1 MFAVY
6 GSFSIECQ
14 LVLSI
19 DVVIVCRCKLEGTD
33 SKGVWLHEV
42 NLAYH
47 HVFSLSLSLHLV
59 MSSRPQRKLTTK
71 DPLVFHRGFRF
82 LKFTRVLNIPSS
94 AGRFDWRFDL
104 MYEPLPPTPPSP
116 PFPPL
121 PPPPVVAGMK
131 KHSVYLAEGLRRGG
145 GREGKTCEKTGRMI

>member
-1 MFAVY
+1 MWSLFV
-6 GSFSIECQ
+6 GVSWKERIRKGCGCTKSILPTTTSF
-14 LVLSI
+14 LS
-19 DVVIVCRCKLEGTD
+19 L
-33 SKGVWLHEV
+33 SLF
-42 NLAYH
+42 LSLS
-47 HVFSLSLSLHLV
+47 FSLSLSLHLV
-59 MSSRPQRKLTTK
+59 RSSRPQRKLTTK

-145 GREGKTCEKTGRMI
+145 GEKERRVRRHAG